1 MNKRYNLPVAIHV
14 GELIREWLDE
24 NNMSN
29 KEFALRTGKPE
40 KTISNILNGKSGI
53 TKETAQAFEI
63 VTGISADYFLRFQAS
78 YNDTTARLKNRYTPK
93 RAIHPGEILNE
104 ELLSRGMQK
113 KTVAKEL
120 GIPSSSLSE
129 YLKGKRNFTPEFCVK
144 LERVVGGISANDWM
158 RLQNR
163 YEEVS

>member
-63 VTGISADYFLRFQAS
+63 VTGISADYFLRFQDS
-78 YNDTTARLKNRYTPK
+78 YNDTIARLKDR
-93 RAIHPGEILNE
+93 
-104 ELLSRGMQK
+104 
-113 KTVAKEL
+113 
-120 GIPSSSLSE
+120 
-129 YLKGKRNFTPEFCVK
+129 
-144 LERVVGGISANDWM
+144 
-158 RLQNR
+158 
-163 YEEVS
+163 